1 MVDEAHTYVQIRPIS
16 CKPLTRDRDNPANI
30 GLNDALGNISLTL
43 IDSLSTLAI
52 LASSSSGPD
61 QRGEA
66 LFKFQE
72 GVGLLVDYY
81 GDGGIDSRGN
91 GIRGRGFDVDSKVQV
106 FETTI
111 RGIGGLLSAHLFAV
125 GDLPIS
131 GYHAK
136 KRKPRQERQHLYQG
150 TFDYEIEWDNGF
162 FYSGQLLRLAQD
174 LGERLLPAFFTPTGI
189 PYPRVNLRYGIPF
202 YSDSP
207 LNQGLEY
214 GQCQTDG
221 PEITETCSAGAGSL
235 ILEFTAL
242 SRLTGDGRFE
252 KAAKRAF
259 HAVWSRR
266 SSIGLVGSGIDA
278 ESGLW
283 TSPYTGIGAG
293 IDSFYEYAFKSHI
306 LLSGLET
313 PTSQS
318 QADARDPNRFFPPLS
333 DEDHASDTFLSI
345 WKTAHA
351 SIRRN
356 ILQELPHPH
365 YINVHLDTG
374 SPQIHWVDSLSAY
387 YPGLLTLAGKL
398 EEAIRAHLLYT
409 ALWTRYSALPERW
422 SARTGNIEGGL
433 SWWGGRPETPESN
446 YYLYRATRDPWY
458 LHVGSMIVSD
468 IKRRCWTKCGFSGI
482 QDVRSGELNDRMESF
497 FLGETTKYLFLLFD
511 HDHPLNSMD
520 APFVFTTEGHP
531 LIVPRLLRGRTSRK
545 AQSSDQAPNH
555 EVCSLPPASIPF
567 SVSATAARDD
577 VFHAAS
583 FARLHLSPNSEIVE
597 SPLFETTRDHPSISL
612 LDLQSPSNYT
622 FYPWT
627 LPLEILPLNGHSAK
641 IRTKKTFDLQ
651 FPTTQGNNIF
661 GQGAVRINEGILIN
675 SLAGLGIGLVRDETI
690 EEGEQ
695 HEKYEVFRI
704 HRMGNVPL
712 GRDEKVFIGR
722 DIIADMHDPN
732 FSRVR
737 DATMLDL
744 VVDANDESKVNQSD
758 VHKPSET
765 RIVNV
770 VPPNHGDKAAE
781 ILGLLGSLIGQIP
794 LFKDP
799 ATGTPTSEESD
810 QNKPLLLPAILSTG
824 LGAIPPPDL
833 EHDGQLE
840 SWTLIFA
847 SDESCGR
854 LPDEVKRYQV
864 IVMKRGGCSFSTKV
878 ASIPSSRNP
887 PLVIVVSYEDEDE
900 AEGSET
906 WMTRPLMDQTQ
917 YTPSGLIRRHQIS
930 LVMVGG
936 GQQTY
941 DLLSHAGSI
950 SLKRRYQVHSQG
962 VPVGNLIV
970 L

>member
-1 MVDEAHTYVQIRPIS
+1 
-16 CKPLTRDRDNPANI
+16 
-30 GLNDALGNISLTL
+30 LTL

-52 LASSSSGPD
+52 LASSSSGPH
-61 QRGEA
+61 QRREG
-66 LFKFQE
+66 LVKFQA
-72 GVGLLVDYY
+72 GVSLLVDYY
-81 GDGGIDSRGN
+81 GDGGIDSEGY

-111 RGIGGLLSAHLFAV
+111 RGIGGLLSAHLFAI
-125 GDLPIS
+125 GELPIS
-131 GYHAK
+131 GYEAK
-136 KRKPRQERQHLYQG
+136 KRKPREQKRYLYPG
-150 TFDYEIEWDNGF
+150 TFDYEIEWSNGF

-174 LGERLLPAFFTPTGI
+174 LGERLLPAFFTSTGI

-202 YSDSP
+202 YSNSP

-214 GQCQTDG
+214 GQCQADG

-235 ILEFTAL
+235 ILEFTTL
-242 SRLTGDGRFE
+242 SRLTRDGRYE
-252 KAAKRAF
+252 EVAKRAF

-266 SSIGLVGSGIDA
+266 STIGLVGSGIDA

-283 TSPYTGIGAG
+283 TSPFTGIGAG
-293 IDSFYEYAFKSHI
+293 IDSFYEYAFKAHV

-313 PTSQS
+313 PVYQS
-318 QADARDPNRFFPPLS
+318 PIDLQDPNRFFPPLS
-333 DEDHASDTFLSI
+333 DGDHSSETFLQI
-345 WKTAHA
+345 WNAAHA
-351 SIRRN
+351 SIKRN
-356 ILQELPHPH
+356 IYQELPHPH

-374 SPQIHWVDSLSAY
+374 SPQIYWVDSLSAY
-387 YPGLLTLAGKL
+387 YPGLLTLAGNL
-398 EEAIRAHLLYT
+398 EEAVQAHLLYT

-433 SWWGGRPETPESN
+433 TWWGGRPETSESN

-511 HDHPLNSMD
+511 EDHPINSMD
-520 APFVFTTEGHP
+520 SAFIFTTEGHP
-531 LIVPRLLRGRTSRK
+531 LIVPRPTGRGKLKK
-545 AQSSDQAPNH
+545 AKSLDQSPNNGM
-555 EVCSLPPASIPF
+555 CSLPPTSIPF

-583 FARLHLSPNSEIVE
+583 FARLHLLPSMDLVE
-597 SPLFETTRDHPSISL
+597 SPLFESSRDHPSISL

-622 FYPWT
+622 YYPWT
-627 LPLEILPLNGHSAK
+627 LPLEMLPSDGCSAK
-641 IRTKKTFDLQ
+641 LRTKKTFDLQ
-651 FPTTQGNNIF
+651 FPTTQGDNIF
-661 GQGAVRINEGILIN
+661 GQGAVRINEGIMIN
-675 SLAGLGIGLVRDETI
+675 SLAGLGIGLVRDEII
-690 EEGEQ
+690 EVNEWRQ
-695 HEKYEVFRI
+695 KHEVFRI

-712 GRDEKVFIGR
+712 GRDEKVYIGR
-722 DIIADMHDPN
+722 DIIADVHDPN

-737 DATMLDL
+737 DAAMLDL
-744 VVDANDESKVNQSD
+744 VVDARDEVKINQSD
-758 VHKPSET
+758 VQRPMET
-765 RIVNV
+765 RNVNGLPV
-770 VPPNHGDKAAE
+770 DDGDKAAE
-781 ILGLLGSLIGQIP
+781 ILGLLSSLIGQIP
-794 LFKDP
+794 LFNDP
-799 ATGTPTSEESD
+799 ISGTPTLKESEEKKSC
-810 QNKPLLLPAILSTG
+810 LLPAIISTG
-824 LGAIPPPDL
+824 LGAIPPPDMQN
-833 EHDGQLE
+833 DGHFE
-840 SWTLIFA
+840 SWTKIYVG
-847 SDESCGR
+847 DESCER

-864 IVMKRGGCSFSTKV
+864 IVMKRGGCSFSSKV
-878 ASIPSSRNP
+878 ASVPSSRYP
-887 PLVIVVSYEDEDE
+887 PLVIVVSYEDEGEEPED
-900 AEGSET
+900 SDT

-917 YTPSGLIRRHQIS
+917 YTPSGLIRRHQIP